1 ALRRGFP
8 RGREPP
14 LHRRPRAER
23 RRRRV
28 PVAPRAALRGRRPR
42 RRGPGVAGA
51 GRHGRRA
58 PLVARRRRKPRRHRR
73 PRRLRPPRPG
83 RARLVAHAP
92 RRALAGP
99 RRRRRAPRPR
109 AGPHA
114 LACGHRGRRAA
125 SRLGGTPTRT
135 IAALLLVALLMPWPS
150 ATAQDASGPYPQWW
164 GDPQSLLEGYHVR
177 IPFSVANPG
186 AEDLLNAVAATD
198 VDVKKALLDAG
209 WASGKT
215 GAGAQLQ
222 AFSLDEASV
231 RVIEYR
237 ALATGTSIDGLLA
250 SQPEVPS
257 TVALGFYDKPGAYSA
272 RSEPDLHVE
281 WVMPGTT
288 PGHATRYFMIY
299 LDTDANGPKPAA
311 SYGEAASAPLVARNW
326 ISRGTTLLG
335 RASSI
340 NVFGIEDGTTV
351 TVEGIIGGHPQ
362 PLQGGPAGS
371 GLENPFQIDHGAS
384 KVLALS
390 SDPLLLRIKSDKPV
404 IVAGFGS
411 GAGDTTVGP
420 APSADGGLLGR
431 HFLLPG
437 GRPFALLATQGGG
450 HASISV
456 DGGTPTS
463 YGLSAGSPMLSI
475 PPQGGNVV
483 DVKSDTS
490 ILAFMWPAGD
500 GKSEYASL
508 WGAPV
513 GSRLVGWPFAGRV
526 CTGVSGG
533 GPAPPASCNVRPPCT
548 NAQLDVEPGELLVL
562 APENR
567 TWLRARSFATGAV
580 TVPPPDDAKDP
591 IASPTA
597 AYRTRV
603 GTSDRCPELLHAT
616 PPGSDHF
623 ADNGTLAAFGGG
635 NGHVNAIHDPVG
647 GKAGLLVQAPARV
660 DVVALHNA
668 TTVSSNGPDGP
679 QTVGL
684 AAGDVTGINAG
695 PDSLATIHADR
706 PIVALPDAP
715 GYFFAGIDE
724 SLVVRQVGTATFAG
738 YLVNVRPETDVPE
751 PLVGLAAPGRPT
763 SYRLAVENLARD
775 FHGRPVADEVDLRV
789 PDLPGGWK
797 ASLSAADIKLAPG
810 GRASV
815 VLNVTPPAD
824 AGEGASLTLAV
835 SATSRGNPRVED
847 HVQAVTL
854 VRAQYGVGIWFEQEG
869 GAKTETMVLDSGASS
884 SVDVIV
890 KNTAVIPDSILVTV
904 RALSPD
910 WTCTLGGGAV
920 RDLK

>member
-114 LACGHRGRRAA
+114 LACGPRGRRAA

-404 IVAGFGS
+404 IVAGVGS
-411 GAGDTTVGP
+411 G
-420 APSADGGLLGR
+420 GR
-431 HFLLPG
+431 HHRGP
-437 GRPFALLATQGGG
+437 RPLRRR
-450 HASISV
+450 
-456 DGGTPTS
+456 
-463 YGLSAGSPMLSI
+463 GSP
-475 PPQGGNVV
+475 
-483 DVKSDTS
+483 
-490 ILAFMWPAGD
+490 
-500 GKSEYASL
+500 
-508 WGAPV
+508 GAPLP
-513 GSRLVGWPFAGRV
+513 SPRR
-526 CTGVSGG
+526 
-533 GPAPPASCNVRPPCT
+533 APLRPP
-548 NAQLDVEPGELLVL
+548 
-562 APENR
+562 R
-567 TWLRARSFATGAV
+567 
-580 TVPPPDDAKDP
+580 
-591 IASPTA
+591 
-597 AYRTRV
+597 
-603 GTSDRCPELLHAT
+603 HA
-616 PPGSDHF
+616 
-623 ADNGTLAAFGGG
+623 
-635 NGHVNAIHDPVG
+635 
-647 GKAGLLVQAPARV
+647 
-660 DVVALHNA
+660 
-668 TTVSSNGPDGP
+668 
-679 QTVGL
+679 
-684 AAGDVTGINAG
+684 
-695 PDSLATIHADR
+695 
-706 PIVALPDAP
+706 
-715 GYFFAGIDE
+715 
-724 SLVVRQVGTATFAG
+724 
-738 YLVNVRPETDVPE
+738 
-751 PLVGLAAPGRPT
+751 
-763 SYRLAVENLARD
+763 
-775 FHGRPVADEVDLRV
+775 
-789 PDLPGGWK
+789 
-797 ASLSAADIKLAPG
+797 G
-810 GRASV
+810 GRAR
-815 VLNVTPPAD
+815 LDLRGRRD
-824 AGEGASLTLAV
+824 A
-835 SATSRGNPRVED
+835 
-847 HVQAVTL
+847 HQ
-854 VRAQYGVGIWFEQEG
+854 
-869 GAKTETMVLDSGASS
+869 
-884 SVDVIV
+884 
-890 KNTAVIPDSILVTV
+890 
-904 RALSPD
+904 
-910 WTCTLGGGAV
+910 
-920 RDLK
+920 